1 MGTDV
6 VPACIVFITQQSW
19 QLIAKVPV
27 SSVLWDRDSA
37 YKWLWGNRAGAGK
50 QLLVGKGEEAG
61 VWKDFCL
68 PHRRSKVLEKLTV
81 KSQIL
86 T

>member
-1 MGTDV
+1 M
-6 VPACIVFITQQSW
+6 
-19 QLIAKVPV
+19 
-27 SSVLWDRDSA
+27 SSVLWDQDSA
-37 YKWLWGNRAGAGK
+37 YRWLWGNRAGAGK

-61 VWKDFCL
+61 VWKDFRQ
-68 PHRRSKVLEKLTV
+68 PRRRSKVLEKLTT